1 MLQLLFFCMLS
12 FPFFSYSQDTKNQDA
27 MKKIGYEIVD
37 LDHLQRHQKKPIA
50 CQSCLAKA
58 KKSFSTLPKNKDE
71 EIKKL
76 ERSIGQLLLA
86 EKALYLNNPVDSAL
100 VLKYQKARQDSY
112 LRIKTLK
119 KNQ

>member
-1 MLQLLFFCMLS
+1 MLCL
-12 FPFFSYSQDTKNQDA
+12 PFISYSQEAKNQDA
-27 MKKIGYEIVD
+27 MKKLGYDIVD
-37 LDHLQRHQKKPIA
+37 LNHLQHHQKKSIA
-50 CQSCLAKA
+50 CQSCPA
-58 KKSFSTLPKNKDE
+58 KKKNSFSTLPINQDE
-71 EIKKL
+71 EIKQL
-76 ERSIGQLLLA
+76 ERSIGQLLIA